1 MADNKQFEPTPTWI
15 ARAKREGN
23 IARSQELSAICGFL
37 LGALALAALLPALG
51 SIDAKW
57 IAQAAA
63 EHDVQADGPL
73 LFGVLAL
80 LPLAAAAI
88 GGTTASLVQERLVFV
103 APKFKLDRLN
113 PKEGFKRMFS
123 REAVIAA
130 ARAVLAFCLATWA
143 IVPTANE
150 VFARGVGV
158 ADLPFIASLVSS
170 AALRIVLSVLVVGAL
185 FAIFDILIVRRRWR
199 QKLRMNAYEL
209 KRDNK
214 ESEGDPLLRGRRRQM
229 HRSLNLGPLVA
240 VKDAAFVLTNPTH
253 VAIALEYRPPEIPVP
268 RVLVRA
274 LDESALRVREMAAE
288 HGIPVVENVAL
299 ARELY
304 GLTQP
309 GDEIPVETYVAV
321 AEVVN
326 ALLQT
331 GSLT

>member
-143 IVPTANE
+143 AWPIC
-150 VFARGVGV
+150 R
-158 ADLPFIASLVSS
+158 SS
-170 AALRIVLSVLVVGAL
+170 P
-185 FAIFDILIVRRRWR
+185 RW
-199 QKLRMNAYEL
+199 
-209 KRDNK
+209 
-214 ESEGDPLLRGRRRQM
+214 
-229 HRSLNLGPLVA
+229 
-240 VKDAAFVLTNPTH
+240 
-253 VAIALEYRPPEIPVP
+253 
-268 RVLVRA
+268 
-274 LDESALRVREMAAE
+274 
-288 HGIPVVENVAL
+288 
-299 ARELY
+299 
-304 GLTQP
+304 
-309 GDEIPVETYVAV
+309 
-321 AEVVN
+321 
-326 ALLQT
+326 
-331 GSLT
+331 